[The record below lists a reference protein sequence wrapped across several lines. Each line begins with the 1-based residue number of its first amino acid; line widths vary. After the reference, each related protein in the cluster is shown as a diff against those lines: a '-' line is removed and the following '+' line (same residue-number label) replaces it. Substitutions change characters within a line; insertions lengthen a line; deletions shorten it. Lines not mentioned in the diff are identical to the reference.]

1 MDWNAFRRP
10 RRLAVQST
18 LAVAALL
25 TVAACGGGDDGGG
38 ASGGDGLPDTIKVV
52 STNPLTGVV
61 AFAGEGANRG
71 YELAI
76 KEINESDFLEGTTL
90 ELEKADTKSE
100 PQTAASEMTSA
111 LSDDGISAVFGSVSS
126 QEALAQSSLAQQQGM
141 PVIFTQAGSEGVIVG
156 DYTWRAT
163 PMMSEYYP
171 LTEQFIEEQGWKSVG
186 IIYTQATPTLSE
198 IGSKTLPSMLEE
210 MDIEVTNSIGT
221 QATTQDFRAPISQI
235 LSDDPDGVAILQ
247 VGAANATAMT
257 QLRQAGYDGKVLGN
271 SGASVGNLEPAGKDG
286 AGMIWPVDFHHK
298 MSAASSQEYVTL
310 YEEEYGE
317 KPTNYSAEAY
327 DAAWFLA
334 KAIKEADSAD
344 REAIKDAMATVAEE
358 SFDGALGTGLRW
370 EDNDLVVPGVVVEW
384 VGDGEEILYEGSSE

>member
-1 MDWNAFRRP
+1 MDWNALRRP
-10 RRLAVQST
+10 RRKAALA
-18 LAVAALL
+18 AVAVTAMVTL
-25 TVAACGGGDDGGG
+25 AACGGDGDGGG
-38 ASGGDGLPDTIKVV
+38 AAGEGLPDTVKVV

-90 ELEKADTKSE
+90 EFETADTKSE

-111 LSDDGISAVFGSVSS
+111 LSDDSISAVFGSVSS
-126 QEALAQSSLAQQQGM
+126 QEALAQSSLAQQRGM

-156 DYTWRAT
+156 DYTYRAT

-171 LTEQFIEEQGWKSVG
+171 IVSDFVEEQGWETLGV
-186 IIYTQATPTLSE
+186 IYTQATPTLSE
-198 IGSKTLPSMLEE
+198 VGSKTIPAMADELG
-210 MDIEVTNSIGT
+210 IEITKSIGT

-235 LSDDPDGVAILQ
+235 LADDPDGVAILQ
-247 VGAANATAMT
+247 VGAANATAMQ
-257 QLRQAGYDGKVLGN
+257 QLRQAGYDGPVLGN
-271 SGASVGNLEPAGKDG
+271 SGASVGNLEPAGDDG
-286 AGMIWPVDFHHK
+286 AGMIWPVDFNSQ
-298 MSAASSQEYVTL
+298 MSAESSQEYVEL
-310 YEEEYGE
+310 YKEEYGE
-317 KPTNYSAEAY
+317 EPTNYSAEAY

-358 SFDGALGTGLRW
+358 TFDGALGTGLRW
-370 EDNDLVVPGVVVEW
+370 EDNDLVVPGVVVQW
-384 VGDGEEILYEGSSE
+384 TGDGEEILYEGTLD